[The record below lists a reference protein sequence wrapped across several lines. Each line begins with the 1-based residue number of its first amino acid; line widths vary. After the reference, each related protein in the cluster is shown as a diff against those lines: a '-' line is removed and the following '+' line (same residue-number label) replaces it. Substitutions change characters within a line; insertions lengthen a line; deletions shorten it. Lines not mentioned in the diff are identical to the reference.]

1 MEDLI
6 ILVAVVTVTHQVLV
20 GIAVPVGATEQ
31 TVVNNTQVESVVMDQ
46 VETSTFMGVVE
57 TVTVPITHMVTIP
70 LDEDIG
76 VEVNQRHTYN
86 ETTDITTKGMLP
98 GVLVETELDRGNR
111 GAAGR
116 QGVVVIHEFYG

>member
-6 ILVAVVTVTHQVLV
+6 TLVAVVTVTHQVLV
-20 GIAVPVGATEQ
+20 GIVVPVGATEQ

-76 VEVNQRHTYN
+76 VEVNQLNTFK
-86 ETTDITTKGMLP
+86 ETMDTITNLMQH
-98 GVLVETELDRGNR
+98 GVLVETELDR
-111 GAAGR
+111 
-116 QGVVVIHEFYG
+116 VTEVLEDVKE